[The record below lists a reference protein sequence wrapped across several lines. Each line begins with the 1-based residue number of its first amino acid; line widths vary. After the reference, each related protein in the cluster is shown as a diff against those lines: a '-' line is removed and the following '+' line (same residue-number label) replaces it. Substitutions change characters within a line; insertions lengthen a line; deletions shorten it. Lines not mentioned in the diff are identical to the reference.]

1 MTVMRFLLLI
11 WLFFTPI
18 LIYTLHFHKNVILS
32 HNNENLFDS
41 LRDKLECH
49 VKY

>member
-1 MTVMRFLLLI
+1 MTFIAILSLFCV
-11 WLFFTPI
+11 FFTPI
-18 LIYTLHFHKNVILS
+18 LIYTLYFHKTVILS

-41 LRDKLECH
+41 ERDKLECH